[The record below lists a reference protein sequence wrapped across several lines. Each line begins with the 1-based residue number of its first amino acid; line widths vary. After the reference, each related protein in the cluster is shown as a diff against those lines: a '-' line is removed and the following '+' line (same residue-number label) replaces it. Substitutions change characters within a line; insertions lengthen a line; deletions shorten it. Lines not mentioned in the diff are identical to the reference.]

1 MGLLSFIGDIFK
13 PAAELVDNLHTS
25 KEEKLSLVN
34 QLAQIENNVKMK
46 TLEIQSELI
55 KAQSQVIVAEAQ
67 GQSWM
72 QRNWR
77 PLTMLVFLGL
87 VVLDSFAILA
97 NPLSKEAWTLL
108 QIGLGGYVLGRSYEK
123 SKGQV

>member
-97 NPLSKEAWTLL
+97 NPLSKDAWTLL

>member
-87 VVLDSFAILA
+87 VVLYSFAILA

>member
-77 PLTMLVFLGL
+77 P
-87 VVLDSFAILA
+87 
-97 NPLSKEAWTLL
+97 
-108 QIGLGGYVLGRSYEK
+108 
-123 SKGQV
+123 

>member
-72 QRNWR
+72 QRNGR

>member
-46 TLEIQSELI
+46 TLELI

>member
-108 QIGLGGYVLGRSYEK
+108 QIGLGGYVLGRSYEN

>member
-34 QLAQIENNVKMK
+34 QLSQIENNVKMK